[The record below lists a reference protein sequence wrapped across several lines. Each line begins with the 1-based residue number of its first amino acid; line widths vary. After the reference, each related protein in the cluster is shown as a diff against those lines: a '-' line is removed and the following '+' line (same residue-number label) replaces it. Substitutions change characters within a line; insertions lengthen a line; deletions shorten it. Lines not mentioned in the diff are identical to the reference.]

1 MDIDYHYGVV
11 EIRIPRAVKE
21 SVVSVFIIIINI
33 IIIKCTKIIII
44 VGLIFLAKIREIT
57 FSSIVVLVLLKVQA

>member
-44 VGLIFLAKIREIT
+44 VGLLEIFLATTREIP
-57 FSSIVVLVLLKVQA
+57 FLQSWS